1 LFHILVA
8 EDDAN
13 TRRLF
18 ETILQKAGYSVY
30 PAANGEDAL
39 SLMDTQHI
47 DLIVLD
53 IMMPKMDGI
62 SVLENMRNAQNF
74 TPVLLLTAKAEIE
87 DRISGLKAGADDYL
101 AKPFAMGELIARI
114 EALTRRNNDYV
125 ITQVTGGN
133 ITLDC
138 TNNEMST
145 DVGSLILS
153 TRETAL
159 LTFFLQHLNSDL
171 AENELR
177 EVLDTE
183 DKMAVKL
190 YTTYLKNK
198 LRQIH
203 ADLTI
208 AQDGDIYRME

>member
-1 LFHILVA
+1 MQRAAA
-8 EDDAN
+8 ELSGDEMEKYAGTSRVVQLGFGTSAMFGQALAYEQQKGEEAIAATYERYGRLIQEQEAAMLEAPDDAA
-13 TRRLF
+13 RQA
-18 ETILQKAGYSVY
+18 IQS
-30 PAANGEDAL
+30 
-39 SLMDTQHI
+39 
-47 DLIVLD
+47 
-53 IMMPKMDGI
+53 
-62 SVLENMRNAQNF
+62 
-74 TPVLLLTAKAEIE
+74 
-87 DRISGLKAGADDYL
+87 
-101 AKPFAMGELIARI
+101 RI

-183 DKMAVKL
+183 DKMAVRL

-198 LRQIH
+198 LRQIFRF
-203 ADLTI
+203 LSCLFLI
-208 AQDGDIYRME
+208 

>member
-1 LFHILVA
+1 MRLLYA
-8 EDDAN
+8 EDEKQLQMAVNEILKMEGYEVNAVSDGEAALEAALNGTYDAV
-13 TRRLF
+13 
-18 ETILQKAGYSVY
+18 I
-30 PAANGEDAL
+30 
-39 SLMDTQHI
+39 
-47 DLIVLD
+47 LD

-62 SVLENMRNAQNF
+62 SVLENMRNAKDF

-153 TRETAL
+153 SRETAL
-159 LTFFLQHLNSDL
+159 LTFFLQHLNSNL
-171 AENELR
+171 TENELR
-177 EVLDTE
+177 EVMDTE

-208 AQDGDIYRME
+208 AQDGDTYRME

>member
-1 LFHILVA
+1 MAVNEILKMEGYEVNA
-8 EDDAN
+8 VSDGEAALEAALNGTYDAV
-13 TRRLF
+13 
-18 ETILQKAGYSVY
+18 I
-30 PAANGEDAL
+30 
-39 SLMDTQHI
+39 
-47 DLIVLD
+47 LD

-62 SVLENMRNAQNF
+62 SVLENMRNAKDF

-133 ITLDC
+133 IILDC

-153 TRETAL
+153 SRETAL

-183 DKMAVKL
+183 DKMAVRL
-190 YTTYLKNK
+190 YITYLKNK

-203 ADLTI
+203 ADLMI
-208 AQDGDIYRME
+208 VQDGDTYRME